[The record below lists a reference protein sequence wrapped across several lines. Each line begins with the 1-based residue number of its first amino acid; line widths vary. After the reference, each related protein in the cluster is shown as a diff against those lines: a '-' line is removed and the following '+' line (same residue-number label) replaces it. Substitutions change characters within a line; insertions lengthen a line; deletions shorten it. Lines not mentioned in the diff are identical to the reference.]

1 MSHSHN
7 DTKPITVTT
16 LTEYFNC
23 AASLNHSSHQHDK
36 KSESFKARG
45 TRIHEETDTLI
56 KESER
61 AYLGSKSGLQEDG
74 SFQINIHS
82 ARF

>member
-1 MSHSHN
+1 MSHSKI
-7 DTKPITVTT
+7 DSIPITVTR

-23 AASLNHSSHQHDK
+23 AASLNRSSHQNDK
-36 KSESFKARG
+36 KAEPFKARG

-82 ARF
+82 ARL